1 MAEMKE
7 QLQEQER
14 EEFRKQYQAYAKRIA
29 EELNSG
35 KKVGVYYIREIEPGF
50 YRIYN
55 NSVHMDLI
63 VGEEK
68 ALLFDTGHG
77 FGDLNEA
84 VRAVTD
90 LPLYVVNSHGHLDHA
105 CGNCWFEQ
113 EIYIHPADMELCR
126 QHNDPENR
134 KDGIEMGKEAAGR
147 FPGIETF
154 PADFDAEAYVKGG
167 CGNLVPVEEGHVFDL
182 GGITLQ
188 VVELPGHTKGSIGL
202 LCPEKKLLYV
212 GDAINSNLW
221 LFSEEAEPLSVYRRT
236 LKKAQEL
243 DFERIV
249 MAHDFNIRTKDVL
262 RNYQDVAEN
271 LDFEKGVPFAS
282 PLCQGKDVRQCMR
295 PGQTMADIISPD
307 FASIVIGR
315 KQLDE

>member
-1 MAEMKE
+1 MAERKE
-7 QLQEQER
+7 QSQEQAR
-14 EEFRKQYQAYAKRIA
+14 EEFMKQYQAYAGRVAK
-29 EELNSG
+29 ELNSG
-35 KKVGVYYIREIEPGF
+35 KKVGVYYIKEIEPDI

-55 NSVHMDLI
+55 SGVHMDLI
-63 VGEEK
+63 VGKEK

-105 CGNCWFEQ
+105 CGNCWFEE

-126 QHNDPENR
+126 QHNSSESR
-134 KDGIEMGKEAAGR
+134 KEGIGMGKEAAGR
-147 FPGIETF
+147 YPGIETF
-154 PADFDAEAYVKGG
+154 PADFDAEAYAKKGY
-167 CGNLVPVEEGHVFDL
+167 GNLIPVEEGHVFDL
-182 GGITLQ
+182 GGMTLQ

-202 LCPEKKLLYV
+202 LCLEKKLLYV
-212 GDAINSNLW
+212 GDAINSGLW
-221 LFSEEAEPLSVYRRT
+221 LFLEESEPLPVYRRT

-262 RNYQDVAEN
+262 QNYQDVAEN
-271 LDFEKGVPFAS
+271 LDFEKGFPFPS
-282 PLCQGKDVRQCMR
+282 PVCAGRDVRQCMR
-295 PGQTMADIISPD
+295 PGQTIADMISPE
-307 FASIVIGR
+307 FASIVISR
-315 KQLDE
+315 KRL